1 MIVYCLYRLIT
12 WLAPLIPPRVG
23 YWICERV
30 GDLIYAT
37 ARGVRAH
44 VVENQHRV
52 LGPGAPPELVARN
65 ARLVLRNL
73 AKNYFDQFRLWK
85 LSNEELLAMAE
96 LEGLEHLDEALSLG
110 KGVILVTAHYG
121 SPELVAQ
128 SLAARGYDITAV
140 VEHIQPEPLFQLMCT
155 LRGIHGVKL
164 VPSDKPMLP
173 ILRAL
178 RRNGIVGLVGDR
190 DATNSGICLP
200 FFGKEARMPDGS
212 VQLALR
218 TGAPLLVAYSRRL
231 PNNRFHAVGR
241 PALHLERGEDF
252 EADVRAGLERVLREM
267 EAFIQEAPEQWVMT
281 VPLWR
286 TCSPDA
292 EEGG

>member
-1 MIVYCLYRLIT
+1 MILYYVYRLVT
-12 WLAPLIPPRVG
+12 WLAPFVPPRLG
-23 YWICERV
+23 YWLCERV
-30 GDLIYAT
+30 GDLLYVI
-37 ARGVRAH
+37 ARGARANIM
-44 VVENQHRV
+44 ENQRQV
-52 LGPGAPPELVARN
+52 LGPEAPDELVARN
-65 ARLVLRNL
+65 TRLVLRNL

-85 LSNEELLAMAE
+85 LSDDEVLAMAE
-96 LEGLEHLDEALSLG
+96 LEGLEYLDEALSHG

-128 SLAARGYDITAV
+128 SLAVRGYDITAV
-140 VEHIQPEPLFQLMCT
+140 VEHIQPEPLFQLMCA
-155 LRGIHGVKL
+155 LRGIHGVNL

-178 RRNGIVGLVGDR
+178 RRNGVVGLVGDR

-231 PNNRFHAVGR
+231 PDNRFRAVGR
-241 PALHLERGEDF
+241 PALYLEKGEDF
-252 EADVRAGLERVLREM
+252 EADVRAGMERVLREM

-286 TCSPDA
+286 TCPPD
-292 EEGG
+292 EGEGA